1 MQLKPERRAWS
12 KIHAGTHMFTIEWF
26 ANFGFSVLRLST
38 PLIFVALAA
47 VINRKAGML
56 NMALEG
62 MMLSAALAGVIF
74 AGFSG
79 SVWIGL
85 FGAVIFGVLS
95 GGVLAVSN
103 LSGKTDLYL
112 TCIAFNLVAGGGT
125 VFVMYLLTGE
135 KAATSAAIKAY
146 TIPSVVIPL
155 IDKIPFLGQVLSG
168 HNLLTYLAFLGI
180 YLVWFFLYRTRLGLR
195 MRAVGENPQA
205 AASVGINVKKI
216 GYVSFLV
223 SGVLCGFAGAFMSMG
238 WVSFFM
244 KNMTNGRGYIG
255 LSAMNIAGS
264 NPIGTAVAAIFFGFS
279 DALATTLKSQG
290 TNFPTEFIEMIPY
303 AATIFALVLI
313 NMIRINQKKR
323 IEKGL
328 KREGA

>member
-1 MQLKPERRAWS
+1 
-12 KIHAGTHMFTIEWF
+12 MFTLEWF

-62 MMLSAALAGVIF
+62 MMLSAALAGVVF

-79 SVWIGL
+79 NVWIGL
-85 FGAVIFGVLS
+85 LGAIIVGVLA

-112 TCIAFNLVAGGGT
+112 TCIAFNLIAAGGT
-125 VFVMYLLTGE
+125 VFAMFLLTGE
-135 KAATSAAIKAY
+135 KSTTSAAIKAY
-146 TIPSVVIPL
+146 TIPSVTIPL
-155 IDKIPFLGQVLSG
+155 INKIPVLGVIFSG
-168 HNLLTYLAFLGI
+168 HNLLTYLAFI
-180 YLVWFFLYRTRLGLR
+180 SVYLVWFFLYRTRLGLR
-195 MRAVGENPQA
+195 LRAVGENPQA
-205 AASVGINVKKI
+205 ASSVGINVKRI
-216 GYVSFLV
+216 GYISFLAA
-223 SGVLCGFAGAFMSMG
+223 GVLCGMAGAFMSMG

-264 NPIGTAVAAIFFGFS
+264 NPIGTAVAAVFFGFS

-303 AATIFALVLI
+303 VATIIALVGI
-313 NMIRINQKKR
+313 NMIRINQRKR

-328 KREGA
+328 KKEG

>member
-1 MQLKPERRAWS
+1 ML
-12 KIHAGTHMFTIEWF
+12 TLEWL

-38 PLIFVALAA
+38 PLIFVGLAA
-47 VINRKAGML
+47 VINKKAGMM

-62 MMLSAALAGVIF
+62 MMLAAALAGVVF

-79 SVWIGL
+79 NVWIGL
-85 FGAVIFGVLS
+85 LGAVIFGVLS
-95 GGVLAVSN
+95 GGVLGFSS

-112 TCIAFNLVAGGGT
+112 TCIAFNLIAAGGT

-135 KAATSAAIKAY
+135 KSTTSAAIKAF
-146 TIPSVVIPL
+146 TIPSLTIPL
-155 IDKIPFLGQVLSG
+155 IDQIPFLGDIVSG
-168 HNLLTYLAFLGI
+168 HNLLTYLSFVSV
-180 YLVWFFLYRTRLGLR
+180 YLVWFFLFRTRLGLR

-205 AASVGINVKKI
+205 ASSVGINVKNI
-216 GYVSFLV
+216 CYLSFLV

-244 KNMTNGRGYIG
+244 TNMTNGRGYIG
-255 LSAMNIAGS
+255 LSAMNIADA
-264 NPIGTAVAAIFFGFS
+264 NPIGTAVSAVFFGFS

-290 TNFPTEFIEMIPY
+290 TGFPTEFIEMIPY
-303 AATIFALVLI
+303 VATIVALVLI
-313 NMIRINQKKR
+313 NMIRISQRKK

-328 KREGA
+328 KREVG